1 VQLPRGHFVSAASL
15 HTKGVFMKTALI
27 ALLAAL
33 GIIGTAN
40 TATAAGS
47 AATSTVTGTGAQFNG
62 QAQAVLPG
70 QTVTLNVS
78 SGSTPTI
85 VQTTNTAPAGTAS
98 TSASASLSV
107 GAVVG
112 GGFGN
117 TSGVTSTLNGAVPIS
132 TLTPLT
138 TSGALNNAAHANG
151 IVGF

>member
-1 VQLPRGHFVSAASL
+1 
-15 HTKGVFMKTALI
+15 
-27 ALLAAL
+27 
-33 GIIGTAN
+33 
-40 TATAAGS
+40 
-47 AATSTVTGTGAQFNG
+47 
-62 QAQAVLPG
+62 
-70 QTVTLNVS
+70 VTLNVS

-117 TSGVTSTLNGAVPIS
+117 TSGVTSTLNGALPIS
-132 TLTPLT
+132 PATPIT
-138 TSGALNNAAHANG
+138 TPTGLNNTAHLNG